1 MNTSEDPEIID
12 LAEYAAQDKRPPK
25 GHRYRFL
32 LDKTP
37 HVTDESALTGRQIL
51 AFGGMNPDQYSLFE
65 AKRGGK
71 REPIG
76 ADETVD
82 LTEHGIER
90 FFTMKKEHTN
100 GDGQRRIEYQLPPD
114 DLAYLGDLGYRWEA
128 VQDGTQRWLV
138 IRDWRIPKGLTPES
152 ADIAL
157 RIDPNYPMSQIDMAY
172 FRPALGS
179 TAGVTIPNLTPAQIC
194 GETWQQWSRHRPLNA
209 WRPGVDSLES
219 HLAFVD
225 DFLAEA
231 GGSRS

>member
-1 MNTSEDPEIID
+1 MNAPENQEIID

-25 GHRYRFL
+25 GRRYRFL

-37 HVTDESALTGRQIL
+37 YVTDQTELTGRQIL
-51 AFGGMNPDQYSLFE
+51 AFGGMSPEEYSLFE
-65 AKRGGK
+65 AARGGQ
-71 REPIG
+71 RRPIR

-100 GDGQRRIEYQLPPD
+100 GDGQQRIDFQLPAD
-114 DLAYLGDLGYRWEA
+114 DLAYLSDLGHQWEA
-128 VQDGTQRWLV
+128 VQDETQRWLV
-138 IRDWRIPKGLTPES
+138 IRDWRIPKGLTPEV

-157 RIDPNYPMSQIDMAY
+157 RIESNYPMSQIDMAY

-194 GETWQQWSRHRPLNA
+194 GETWQQWSRHRALNA
-209 WRPGVDSLES
+209 WRPGVDGLES
-219 HLAFVD
+219 HLAYVD
-225 DFLAEA
+225 NFLAEA
-231 GGSRS
+231 GGNRP